1 MCKIDVEG
9 FEDEVI
15 NGLSKSVEIIS
26 FEFTPTP
33 GLIKK
38 SIKSVEHLS
47 GIGDVKFNYSFGETM
62 NFALDEWVSSS
73 EICEIL
79 LSIPYKTA
87 FSGDVYAKFIN

>member
-9 FEDEVI
+9 FEGEVI
-15 NGLSKSVEIIS
+15 KGLSKSIKMIS

-38 SIKSVEHLS
+38 SIKSVEYLS

-62 NFALDEWVSSS
+62 SFALDEWVTSN
-73 EICEIL
+73 EIREII
-79 LSIPYKTA
+79 LSIPSKTS
-87 FSGDVYAKFIN
+87 FSGDIYAKFTN